1 MKTRFKRFSECGAA
15 LVEYSLL
22 LALIYVASIVS
33 LQVLGQRVAKT
44 FDGIQETVAGG
55 NPSGREGP
63 LPPPPGL

>member
-33 LQVLGQRVAKT
+33 LQVLGQRVAET
-44 FDGIQETVAGG
+44 FVGIQKTIAGG
-55 NPSGREGP
+55 GHGGRETT
-63 LPPPPGL
+63 PPPRAGY